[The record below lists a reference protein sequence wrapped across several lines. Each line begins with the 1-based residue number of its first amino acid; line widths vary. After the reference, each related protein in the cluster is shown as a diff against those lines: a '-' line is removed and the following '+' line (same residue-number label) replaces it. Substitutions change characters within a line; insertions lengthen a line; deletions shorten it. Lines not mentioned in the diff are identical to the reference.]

1 MIGIGLRYYAR
12 LSEALFEDLAE
23 ATRSPTLK
31 VGMCPLRL
39 SGLSYGTD
47 RGPNREWNRIPIHF
61 SPEGRSPELLFFSE
75 AAFHSDLQIEHDF
88 KRWPSHSV
96 SNNRARPCVCR
107 ICHGLRR
114 THHGLDWRFYSAK
127 QIHPLGAS
135 QQRCPP

>member
-47 RGPNREWNRIPIHF
+47 RGPNREWNRILIHF
-61 SPEGRSPELLFFSE
+61 SPEGLSPELLFFFTQCDKE
-75 AAFHSDLQIEHDF
+75 VTEWAD
-88 KRWPSHSV
+88 
-96 SNNRARPCVCR
+96 RARR
-107 ICHGLRR
+107 IL
-114 THHGLDWRFYSAK
+114 
-127 QIHPLGAS
+127 
-135 QQRCPP
+135 

>member
-47 RGPNREWNRIPIHF
+47 RGPNREWNRILIHF
-61 SPEGRSPELLFFSE
+61 SPEGLSPELLFFSPSPTKKSE
-75 AAFHSDLQIEHDF
+75 HTCATKKLQNGPIERDEF
-88 KRWPSHSV
+88 CELVES
-96 SNNRARPCVCR
+96 
-107 ICHGLRR
+107 
-114 THHGLDWRFYSAK
+114 
-127 QIHPLGAS
+127 
-135 QQRCPP
+135 